1 MSEQSCISKFI
12 MLILAISLSGCGH
25 STKPDYL
32 TAENDVPLVGSS
44 INKTHT
50 VQLKY
55 PFLRVRE
62 IENKE
67 EFKNFLN
74 EVLKKELGL
83 VFKSVQPNASYWKKY
98 DFYVIPTLTRA
109 KDSDFKLSLAFG
121 VNELGSGRSIVFS
134 TLIDASPSGKEVL
147 GDVAVGSGDA
157 LTTTAAQ
164 FIVITPFNLLMD
176 TIATPLYPFMSSL
189 HREGYYPGKFTV
201 DRLSNNYPKEISKD
215 IHVREVTS
223 DYRNFS
229 TKISEAVRVLMNQ
242 VIAYGDIEGK
252 LKIALIEQKK
262 AAKKA
267 FAEAE
272 KKAAARAKARAIREA
287 KEKAKAKIKIAVAA
301 KQAKANKEKI
311 KSTRLLAERGDVNA
325 QYNLGKIFHEGH
337 LGVSRD
343 DKEALKW
350 YRLAAEQ
357 GDSDAQY
364 NLGMI
369 YPKGWSGIQM
379 NKGEAVKWL
388 MKAAVQGD
396 NGARYKLASIS
407 PEAAEEV
414 IRIQTMNKAKAQCT
428 ELGFTQ
434 GTDKHSDCAVR
445 MFSTARADQR
455 MKQQLKENRAENDRL
470 LRQSK
475 TETDRRIQEQAR
487 LQREVLAE
495 HARQRGRDAAL
506 RMLFQAAQ
514 PVQPAISAHPE
525 FRCTSR
531 SFGAGLTKT
540 NCQEGR

>member
-1 MSEQSCISKFI
+1 
-12 MLILAISLSGCGH
+12 MLILAISLFGCGH

-32 TAENDVPLVGSS
+32 TAENDVPLVGGS
-44 INKTHT
+44 INKNLT
-50 VQLKY
+50 VELKY
-55 PFLRVRE
+55 PSSSYSRLSNAVAFNGFLY
-62 IENKE
+62 
-67 EFKNFLN
+67 
-74 EVLKKELGL
+74 VLLIKELGL
-83 VFKSVQPNASYWKKY
+83 VFKSVQPTKFQRHY
-98 DFYVIPTLTRA
+98 DLYVIPTITGA
-109 KDSDFKLSLAFG
+109 KGSDFKLSLAFG
-121 VNELGSGRSIVFS
+121 FADLDEDRTVEFS

-147 GDVAVGSGDA
+147 GDVAAGSGDA
-157 LTTTAAQ
+157 LITTAAQ
-164 FIVITPFNLLMD
+164 FLVITPFNLLMD
-176 TIATPLYPFMSSL
+176 AWATALYPFMSSL

-229 TKISEAVRVLMNQ
+229 TKISEGVRILMNQ
-242 VIAYGDIEGK
+242 VIAYGDLEGK

-267 FAEAE
+267 DAEALKRNAE
-272 KKAAARAKARAIREA
+272 LDRIAAAKAKARARREA
-287 KEKAKAKIKIAVAA
+287 KEKVVAYR
-301 KQAKANKEKI
+301 QAKANKEKV
-311 KSTRLLAERGDVNA
+311 KETRRLAERGDVNA
-325 QYNLGKIFHEGH
+325 QYNLGKIYHEGL

-357 GDSDAQY
+357 GDADAQH

-388 MKAAVQGD
+388 IKAAVQGD
-396 NGARYKLASIS
+396 NGARNRLVDIA
-407 PEAAEEV
+407 PAAVDEV
-414 IRIQTMNKAKAQCT
+414 IRIQTMNKAKTQCT

-470 LRQSK
+470 IQESK
-475 TETDRRIQEQAR
+475 TESYRRTLEQAR
-487 LQREVLAE
+487 LQRAALEVQK
-495 HARQRGRDAAL
+495 RQRDRDTGL
-506 RMLFQAAQ
+506 RMMNLGAKMMQGNTGSKSNK
-514 PVQPAISAHPE
+514 I
-525 FRCTSR
+525 RCTSQ
-531 SFGAGLTKT
+531 SFGADLSQID
-540 NCQEGR
+540 CQ